1 MGKSICVGRVSNSDS
16 SSKEVVSINLDLL
29 PCGPIKEKGEFSA
42 RRLVASALRKIKDA
56 AQIAKH
62 KIFQKTPKIE
72 SKGRHIVV
80 EKNGKYIRKNI
91 ENGKTVSRADDGYVV
106 KEGISR
112 IKERIKSKDPQNKI
126 R

>member
-29 PCGPIKEKGEFSA
+29 PCGPVKEKGEISA
-42 RRLVASALRKIKDA
+42 RRLVESALRKIKDA

-72 SKGRHIVV
+72 SQGKHIVV
-80 EKNGKYIRKNI
+80 EKNGKYVRKNI
-91 ENGKTVSRADDGYVV
+91 ENGKAVSRDDDGYIV

-112 IKERIKSKDPQNKI
+112 IKEKINTKAPQTKM